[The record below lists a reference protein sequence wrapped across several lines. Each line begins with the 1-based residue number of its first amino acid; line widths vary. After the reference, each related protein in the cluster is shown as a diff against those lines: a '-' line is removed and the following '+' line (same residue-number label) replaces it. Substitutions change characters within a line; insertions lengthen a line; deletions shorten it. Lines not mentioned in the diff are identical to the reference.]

1 MNTVFRYVKLPN
13 PDCITVFVCVCL
25 CVFCMYVFPDFPHI
39 LQQTHMVDIYSSNAD
54 VTLATKAERRDSKT
68 TTTFVTHTHLFLSHD
83 HIYALFLY
91 IS

>member
-1 MNTVFRYVKLPN
+1 
-13 PDCITVFVCVCL
+13 
-25 CVFCMYVFPDFPHI
+25 
-39 LQQTHMVDIYSSNAD
+39 MVDIYSSNAD

-68 TTTFVTHTHLFLSHD
+68 TTTFVTHTHLLLSHN